1 MVIMHSAVSESVHEE
16 LSTEPKFV
24 HLEDHWSLYDHLVLV
39 HLWNCI
45 KVDIYHTVI
54 YE

>member
-1 MVIMHSAVSESVHEE
+1 MVIMHSAVSESVQEE
-16 LSTEPKFV
+16 LSTKPKFV
-24 HLEDHWSLYDHLVLV
+24 HLKDHRSLYDNLVLV

-45 KVDIYHTVI
+45 EVDIYHTVI